1 MTGEVI
7 RGMVPAEES
16 RIDRIKALLVGL
28 GCHECVTYSFGAV
41 SELDKLNLD
50 EDDKLRRA
58 VRIINPLGDEQGY
71 MRTTPVPDMLK
82 VVANNINKKV
92 QDIRLF
98 ESGRVYL
105 PTGDSKELP
114 EERKYICIALCGDED
129 FFSLKG
135 IIENILESFGIN
147 DARFVPEGALYYHPG
162 RRASVY
168 SGGQVL
174 GQMGEI
180 HPDVAQNY
188 GISKRV
194 YIAEMCVHAIC
205 GAADDTK
212 KYEPLPKY
220 PAAERDLALI
230 VDNDVLAADLV
241 SCIKDNAGPHFESV
255 ALFDVYTGGQV
266 GEGKKSLAFS
276 IVFRAKDRTLRD
288 EEANEARDAIALA
301 AEKKYGAK
309 MRE

>member
-1 MTGEVI
+1 
-7 RGMVPAEES
+7 
-16 RIDRIKALLVGL
+16 
-28 GCHECVTYSFGAV
+28 
-41 SELDKLNLD
+41 
-50 EDDKLRRA
+50 
-58 VRIINPLGDEQGY
+58 
-71 MRTTPVPDMLK
+71 
-82 VVANNINKKV
+82 
-92 QDIRLF
+92 
-98 ESGRVYL
+98 
-105 PTGDSKELP
+105 
-114 EERKYICIALCGDED
+114 
-129 FFSLKG
+129 
-135 IIENILESFGIN
+135 
-147 DARFVPEGALYYHPG
+147 
-162 RRASVY
+162 
-168 SGGQVL
+168 
-174 GQMGEI
+174 
-180 HPDVAQNY
+180 
-188 GISKRV
+188 
-194 YIAEMCVHAIC
+194 MCVHAIC